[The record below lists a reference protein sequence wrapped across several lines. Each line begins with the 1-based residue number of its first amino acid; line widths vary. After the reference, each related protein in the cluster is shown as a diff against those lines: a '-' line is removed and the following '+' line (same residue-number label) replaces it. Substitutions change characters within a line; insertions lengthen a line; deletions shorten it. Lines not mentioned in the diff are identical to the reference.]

1 MKVHSSAPYLPL
13 LARYSSYAALVFGC
27 LTNPPAAQEPTSTP
41 GTPTADAPSYKVGDT
56 WTFIWGRTDS
66 RPGTPLVMT
75 VVAVTETQTT
85 MSSSW
90 NGAPPK
96 ENHYDS
102 EGNLT
107 RDGNG
112 TTYEPSNG
120 TLSFPMTVGKSWD
133 FHHVRRF
140 TLGTIDVSGHDEIVA
155 FERVQ
160 VPAGSFDAYKIVS
173 QGVNTKRLDRLYDAP
188 FTETYW
194 YAPNV
199 KKVIKSDYVL
209 YLNHKALLTRTSELS
224 AYSLAP

>member
-1 MKVHSSAPYLPL
+1 MKVRNATPTLSLLTRHSCH
-13 LARYSSYAALVFGC
+13 AALLLGC
-27 LTNPPAAQEPTSTP
+27 LTNPCTAQPPASPP

-66 RPGTPLVMT
+66 TPGVPLVVT

-90 NGAPPK
+90 NGGRQK

-102 EGNLT
+102 QGNLT

-120 TLSFPMTVGKSWD
+120 TLSFPMTVGKNWD

-140 TLGTIDVSGHDEIVA
+140 TIGTIDVSGHDEIVA
-155 FERVQ
+155 FERIQ

-173 QGVNTKRLDRLYDAP
+173 HGVNARQLDRLYDAP

-194 YAPNV
+194 YAPSV

-209 YLNHKALLTRTSELS
+209 YLDHQALLSRTSELS

>member
-1 MKVHSSAPYLPL
+1 MKVHSATPYLSL
-13 LARYSSYAALVFGC
+13 LARHSCHAALLLGC
-27 LTNPPAAQEPTSTP
+27 LTNPPGAQEPASAR
-41 GTPTADAPSYKVGDT
+41 GTPMADAPSYKVGDT
-56 WTFIWGRTDS
+56 WTLIWGRTDT

-90 NGAPPK
+90 NGGPPK
-96 ENHYDS
+96 EVHYDNQ
-102 EGNLT
+102 GNLT

-140 TLGTIDVSGHDEIVA
+140 TVGSIDVSGHDEIVA
-155 FERVQ
+155 FERIQ

-173 QGVNTKRLDRLYDAP
+173 HGVNATQPGRLYDAP

-194 YAPNV
+194 YAPSV
-199 KKVIKSDYVL
+199 KKGL
-209 YLNHKALLTRTSELS
+209 F
-224 AYSLAP
+224 